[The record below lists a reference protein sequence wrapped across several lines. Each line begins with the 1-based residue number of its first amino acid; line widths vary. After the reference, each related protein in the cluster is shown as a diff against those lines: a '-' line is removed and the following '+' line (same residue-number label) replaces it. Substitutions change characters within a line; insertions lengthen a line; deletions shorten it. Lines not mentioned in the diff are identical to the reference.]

1 MRPYTRVDATLL
13 LRNLTCAL
21 VGLMLAGAPASAQQ
35 LASLDVALPIDA
47 APAPEFSPS
56 TKARLTDVINTATNV
71 PVWPGQIGPAP
82 FVDHFSG
89 RTLDPR
95 WNKHDRAAQ
104 APWIENDW
112 RPENVKLNR
121 PGLSLV
127 MDRSKPGSKS
137 PLSSGEIN
145 RYELVRYGYFESRF
159 KVPRGAGVITA
170 FFTYVREDGTRK
182 TWNELDIEILGR
194 DTRTIELTVHVE
206 GKSVN
211 RKIDLGFDAADDFHT
226 YAIEWRPDAVLWYVD
241 NKLVHSVTGHL
252 VEKIRRPQKMHI
264 DVWGTDE
271 LRKWAGK
278 INPKAGPWELE
289 VSCMAYRPSYSGSS
303 LCSD

>member
-1 MRPYTRVDATLL
+1 MRARTRLDATLL
-13 LRNLTCAL
+13 LRHLKSVLIGLAL
-21 VGLMLAGAPASAQQ
+21 VGAPASAQEF
-35 LASLDVALPIDA
+35 ASLDAGLPIDA
-47 APAPEFSPS
+47 APAPEYTPS
-56 TKARLTDVINTATNV
+56 TRARLTDIINTATNA
-71 PVWPGQIGPAP
+71 PVWPGQIGPAR
-82 FVDHFSG
+82 FVDRFAG

-95 WNKHDRAAQ
+95 WHRHDRAAQ
-104 APWIENDW
+104 AAWSENDW
-112 RPENVKLNR
+112 RPENVRLNR

-127 MDRSKPGSKS
+127 LDKSKPGSAS

-145 RYELVRYGYFESRF
+145 RAELFRYGYFESRF

-252 VEKIRRPQKMHI
+252 VEKIRRPQTMHI
-264 DVWGTDE
+264 DVWGTQE

-278 INPKAGPWELE
+278 INPKAGPWELQ
-289 VSCMAYRPSYSGSS
+289 VSCMAYRPSYSGKS
-303 LCSD
+303 LCRN